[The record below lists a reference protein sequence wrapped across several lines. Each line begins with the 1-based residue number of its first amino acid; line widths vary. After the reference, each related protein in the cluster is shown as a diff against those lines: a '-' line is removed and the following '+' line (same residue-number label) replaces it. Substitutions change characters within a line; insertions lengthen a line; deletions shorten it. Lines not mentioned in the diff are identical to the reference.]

1 MRSIHKYHGFPPA
14 LTDMLCNMGT
24 GRKGRVP
31 TANGAGTEWDME
43 CGLGQGSVLVNG
55 IRILTY
61 TGYKTDLTYYFG
73 KYVFAIF
80 VYLGIH

>member
-1 MRSIHKYHGFPPA
+1 MLLEGRTSPDHVPA
-14 LTDMLCNMGT
+14 LCTMSESGGMMSG
-24 GRKGRVP
+24 GVKGCKLSP
-31 TANGAGTEWDME
+31 SW
-43 CGLGQGSVLVNG
+43 SVMRHVNG